1 MMLAAYNLM
10 GLISNNGNQNNNN
23 DINRNNDNNNN
34 NQNVNEANTD
44 TMNMMNGEMKLYRL
58 LTLLLRAF
66 WKSLRETDFCV
77 PFWAKRVSLF
87 NNFD

>member
-1 MMLAAYNLM
+1 MLAAYNLM

-66 WKSLRETDFCV
+66 
-77 PFWAKRVSLF
+77 
-87 NNFD
+87 